1 MTYMYTTP
9 RVPGGSARAIAGKD
23 RSTRRFGTALVASLA
38 GAFLLSAAIAGAA
51 NAQEDRFFSVEH
63 SNTAQVAGSGGVP
76 GATITAYD
84 AETTRTALTLSASSR
99 RPLKEAPPSGSRC
112 LPRRRR
118 RQDPYRSFLHMTL
131 CCHRRS
137 TIFPLRA
144 SAAMRRPMNTFSF
157 RRPVVAR

>member
-84 AETTRTALTLSASSR
+84 AETGAEIDAKFNTKFDAESDTNVCKRISR
-99 RPLKEAPPSGSRC
+99 PWAHTKKK
-112 LPRRRR
+112 
-118 RQDPYRSFLHMTL
+118 
-131 CCHRRS
+131 
-137 TIFPLRA
+137 
-144 SAAMRRPMNTFSF
+144 
-157 RRPVVAR
+157 